1 MFLWPT
7 YACRVAA
14 SQLVHS
20 DSSDFQA
27 EPLSSFNRRLCQTRA
42 RDSPVGP
49 AARFLKWSSTNRRI
63 AEDRLPCWRFV
74 SISLTSS
81 DSVTLSSSEIS
92 FMLVQ
97 NGSSRL
103 TLVLWPPTTIE
114 RFTTVDFI
122 GRLLHAWPI
131 IYHTCPAVNGF
142 GLPVGRST
150 GSYFHGGGGLGGA
163 ERSGPC
169 S

>member
-1 MFLWPT
+1 MMSRQV
-7 YACRVAA
+7 C
-14 SQLVHS
+14 
-20 DSSDFQA
+20 
-27 EPLSSFNRRLCQTRA
+27 
-42 RDSPVGP
+42 GP
-49 AARFLKWSSTNRRI
+49 AARLLKWSSTNRPI
-63 AEDRLPCWRFV
+63 AEDRLLCWRFV

-81 DSVTLSSSEIS
+81 DSVTRSCCEIC

-122 GRLLHAWPI
+122 GRLLHAVPI

-142 GLPVGRST
+142 GLPVDRST
-150 GSYFHGGGGLGGA
+150 GSYLHRERRTGGA